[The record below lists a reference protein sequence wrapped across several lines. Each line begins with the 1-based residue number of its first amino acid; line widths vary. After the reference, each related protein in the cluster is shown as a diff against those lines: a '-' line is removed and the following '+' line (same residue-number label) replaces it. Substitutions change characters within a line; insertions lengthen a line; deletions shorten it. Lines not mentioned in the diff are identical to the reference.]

1 MFDLASKLSRESVSM
16 LDSSVVHTVACTTR
30 GCVTHCCTT
39 RNGIAFNCSV
49 AVLYLKVVS
58 FLSEDGSWLKVE
70 INKYSSVVVEPN
82 PGSLTGTINSSRFNF
97 HPLINLN
104 KMSTGC
110 IIVSVYLY
118 KAHMFGMSTTSFKCC
133 FFFTALLSK
142 MHEKPKTFSNEA
154 KTLSF
159 SQRSGWHQV
168 WRC

>member
-1 MFDLASKLSRESVSM
+1 MFDLASKLSRDSVSM
-16 LDSSVVHTVACTTR
+16 LDSSVVHNTVACTTR

-70 INKYSSVVVEPN
+70 IQCCGRSYPVVDRY
-82 PGSLTGTINSSRFNF
+82 TINSSRINF
-97 HPLINLN
+97 HPLNLN
-104 KMSTGC
+104 KMSTCC
-110 IIVSVYLY
+110 IIVSLYLY
-118 KAHMFGMSTTSFKCC
+118 KAHMFGMSTNSCKCC

-142 MHEKPKTFSNEA
+142 MPEKPKTFSNEA